1 MRKTVLLQV
10 CDDGLRYKEVLGKGF
25 IVRVTNMNKYEKS
38 DIKINDIRQ
47 LKVNF
52 KKKNLFIILDGE
64 ELYIKIMI
72 LPKLKKE
79 KIYEIIRSELE
90 YRFKNIDNIMFTYQI
105 IKDNG
110 SNLEAIVLCLN
121 WSRMDLVEDCV
132 KRGAKLK
139 GIYPIQFCILDNY
152 KRIIKEKKYI
162 FTFLYKGILY
172 FLACSDN
179 KIIANS
185 VVKPFIEKNFMNELD
200 KFRTKCNVLEVF
212 KDLPKI
218 VLLNLSS
225 EGLIKNIKKLY
236 KCYDLGNIC
245 EDEIQFV

>member
-1 MRKTVLLQV
+1 MRKAVLLQV
-10 CDDGLRYKEVLGKGF
+10 CDDGLRYKEALARGF
-25 IVRVTNMNKYEKS
+25 IGRLMNLNKYEKS
-38 DIKINDIRQ
+38 DMKINNIRQ
-47 LKVNF
+47 LKVNL

-79 KIYEIIRSELE
+79 KLYEIIRSELE

-121 WSRMDLVEDCV
+121 CSRMDLVEECI
-132 KRGAKLK
+132 KKGAKLK

-152 KRIIKEKKYI
+152 KRIIKDKKYI
-162 FTFLYKGILY
+162 FTFLYKDILY

-179 KIIANS
+179 KIVANS
-185 VVKPFIEKNFMNELD
+185 VVKPFIEKNFMNELN
-200 KFRTKCNVLEVF
+200 KFQTKYSALEAF
-212 KDLPKI
+212 GDFSKI
-218 VLLNLSS
+218 VLLNFSN
-225 EGLIKNIKKLY
+225 EGLIENIKKLY
-236 KCYDLGNIC
+236 KCDDLGDIR